1 MKNIFYLTQ
10 VKKNEAVTFQLNRS
24 VLWMDE
30 ILLELEE
37 NYTENRVLDS
47 RIDFSGQILKKQD
60 GKFGD
65 YLILEGD
72 LQAAYSTYCIKT
84 GDPMLDT
91 IHVGI
96 SAGILDDEIEHK
108 FHPDEDTVLL
118 GDRQLDLYYYSNNC
132 FDMQKIFHEYLF
144 LNKNP
149 YPQL

>member
-1 MKNIFYLTQ
+1 MKNIFYLGQ
-10 VKKNEAVTFQLNRS
+10 LKKNEAITFELSRS
-24 VLWMDE
+24 ILWMDE

-37 NYTENRVLDS
+37 NYNENQSLDS

-65 YLILEGD
+65 YLILEGC
-72 LQAAYSTYCIKT
+72 LKAAYGTYCIKT

-91 IHVGI
+91 IDVNV
-96 SAGILDDEIEHK
+96 SAAILDDETEHK
-108 FHPDEDTVLL
+108 LHPEDDTVLL
-118 GDRQLDLYYYSNNC
+118 GDRELDLYYYSNNC